1 MSTIAEAR
9 QQFKEQRPQFVL
21 AAQRV
26 EAEIRTLVGS
36 RGLDCQV
43 NGRAKEV
50 VSFASKC
57 LRKGYTD
64 PWTQVTDKVGIR
76 VIVSDPGNIDTVV
89 GLLSER
95 YETVRVED
103 KNEELRAQKQIGYGG
118 VHMQIR
124 VEADTETIGCECE
137 IQVRTAA
144 QNVWSEMSH
153 KLLYKPGVEPDPETE
168 RALLRLA
175 VLMEIFDEEV
185 TRRVKLIVSSAG
197 YPIQELINTAEAQF
211 YRFADVKYDR
221 ALSMFILS
229 EIAETLPGDPSP
241 GYDTRLQ
248 AFANAHE
255 AKLAGIFDRYRDSDS
270 SQLVHQPEA
279 LIIFERLEADPHTLR
294 EAWEDRLPTDELDIL
309 EAIWGG

>member
-1 MSTIAEAR
+1 MSAIAEAR
-9 QQFKEQRPQFVL
+9 QRFKEERPQFVL
-21 AAQRV
+21 VAQRV
-26 EAEIRTLVGS
+26 EAEIRSLVGS
-36 RGLDCQV
+36 HGLDCQV
-43 NGRAKEV
+43 NGRAKDV
-50 VSFASKC
+50 ASFASKC
-57 LRKGYTD
+57 LLRGYAD
-64 PWTQVTDKVGIR
+64 PWNQVTDKVGVR
-76 VIVSDPGNIDTVV
+76 VIVSDPSNIDAVV
-89 GLLSER
+89 SLLSER
-95 YETVRVED
+95 YETVRVEN
-103 KNEELRAQKQIGYGG
+103 KNEELREHERIGYGG
-118 VHMQIR
+118 VHVQIR
-124 VEADTETIGCECE
+124 VNADADTVGGECE

-153 KLLYKPGVEPDPETE
+153 KLLYKPGVEPDPETQ

-197 YPIQELINTAEAQF
+197 YPVHELINAAQAQF

-229 EIAETLPGDPSP
+229 EIAETLPSDLSP

-248 AFANAHE
+248 AFADEHE
-255 AKLAGIFDRYRDSDS
+255 VKLAGIFDRYRDSDS

-279 LIIFERLEADPHTLR
+279 VIIFERLEADRHTLR
-294 EAWEDRLPTDELDIL
+294 AAWDERLPSDELDIL

>member
-1 MSTIAEAR
+1 MSTVAEAR
-9 QQFKEQRPQFVL
+9 KRYKEQRPQFVL

-36 RGLDCQV
+36 HGLDCQV
-43 NGRAKEV
+43 NARAKEI

-64 PWTQVTDKVGIR
+64 PWNQTTDKVGARI
-76 VIVSDPGNIDTVV
+76 IVSDPGNIDAVV
-89 GLLSER
+89 ALLSER

-103 KNEELRAQKQIGYGG
+103 KNEELRAHKQIGYGG

-124 VEADTETIGCECE
+124 VEPDAETIGCECE

-221 ALSMFILS
+221 ALSMFVLS
-229 EIAETLPGDPSP
+229 EIAETLPGDLSP

-248 AFANAHE
+248 AFADAHE
-255 AKLAGIFDRYRDSDS
+255 AKLASIFDRYRDSDS

-279 LIIFERLEADPHTLR
+279 IIIFERLQADSHTLR
-294 EAWEDRLPTDELDIL
+294 AAWEDRLPIDELDIL